1 MYGACLLWSRLC
13 ENSARYNRTR
23 NFEACGNAQSK
34 KTQKFVRRSTLRPNQ
49 FSFSHSLGQNEPPNH
64 DRRSAP
70 PPPGARSRWMM
81 SAATGM
87 LTVIKA
93 TLRTLSRPL
102 RPLSEVQVG
111 VD

>member
-1 MYGACLLWSRLC
+1 
-13 ENSARYNRTR
+13 
-23 NFEACGNAQSK
+23 
-34 KTQKFVRRSTLRPNQ
+34 
-49 FSFSHSLGQNEPPNH
+49 
-64 DRRSAP
+64 
-70 PPPGARSRWMM
+70 MM

-111 VD
+111 VDQSRHEAGADDVGGDQDGSP